1 MWVQGY
7 PGEPEQ
13 RKGLSRCRSSPSSST
28 PIFSTLFTR
37 LIILPK
43 GAFLHPLL
51 VNLHRNS
58 IFRSMYTYSG
68 LTGHHSRTQSIP
80 GPDMQLI
87 NSSITPSNDVFFVPP
102 SDKPWSFQIF
112 NSKTDSGGP
121 FSQIFL
127 LRRLQYWQDGAVS
140 GINYPATFVEWIP
153 QARRRS
159 FALLLLSSVLI
170 FGIRTSSL

>member
-1 MWVQGY
+1 M
-7 PGEPEQ
+7 
-13 RKGLSRCRSSPSSST
+13 
-28 PIFSTLFTR
+28 
-37 LIILPK
+37 
-43 GAFLHPLL
+43 HPLL

-140 GINYPATFVEWIP
+140 GINYPGYVCRMDPSGSTAFFCS
-153 QARRRS
+153 S
-159 FALLLLSSVLI
+159 FALKCSHLRNTYVFSVKSEVGRKGCSTCDMSLTDARPWRSKKKSWQLWKEDPSSN
-170 FGIRTSSL
+170 R